1 MYKLL
6 PFLLLKQQFVEKK
19 YILFFSMIFLL
30 PPFLWAQQE
39 AMYTHYMDNTLEINP
54 AYAGSRDAL
63 TITGLHRSQ
72 WVGFD
77 GAPTTQ
83 TLTLHSPVYSD
94 AVNLGLSFV
103 HDRIGPVNNTS
114 MFVDYAFR
122 VKLDSESKLAFGLK
136 LGFNYYDF
144 NLSELSLTNQVDGAF
159 NVNASTFAPN
169 IGFGIY
175 YSRDNFY
182 AGLSTP
188 KIVNNNYLYSETSNS
203 STLST
208 EQRHYY
214 LILGGWMPISN
225 DVKIKPSTF
234 VKVTQGAPIEA
245 DFTADFLFHDRFSL
259 GAMYRTGDALG
270 FLVGYYVTEQ
280 FSIGYSF
287 DWSFVNNTAK
297 YNAGSHEIVLK
308 YDFVNKNQR
317 RIRSPRYFCTF

>member
-6 PFLLLKQQFVEKK
+6 PFLLLKQQSVAKRYAF
-19 YILFFSMIFLL
+19 LFAMIFFLC
-30 PPFLWAQQE
+30 PFLWAQQE
-39 AMYTHYMDNTLEINP
+39 AMYTHYMDNTLGINP

-103 HDRIGPVNNTS
+103 HDCIGPVNS
-114 MFVDYAFR
+114 SAMFVDYAFR

-136 LGFNYYDF
+136 LGFNYYNF
-144 NLSELSLTNQVDGAF
+144 NLSELNLTNQVDGAF
-159 NVNASTFAPN
+159 NVNATTFAPN

-188 KIVNNNYLYSETSNS
+188 KIVSNNYLYSSTNSS

-214 LILGGWMPISN
+214 LILGGWMPIN
-225 DVKIKPSTF
+225 DDVKIKPSTF
-234 VKVTQGAPIEA
+234 VKVTKGAPVEA

-259 GAMYRTGDALG
+259 GGMYRTGDALG
-270 FLVGYYVTEQ
+270 FLIGYYVTEQ

-287 DWSFVNNTAK
+287 DWSFVNTTSK
-297 YNAGSHEIVLK
+297 YNGGSHEIMLK
-308 YDFVNKNQR
+308 YDFRYKNQR
-317 RIRSPRYFCTF
+317 SIRSPRYFCTF